1 MPNQGVDALATP
13 TPSSNA
19 TAAPNAD
26 ISAQNGTSGENAANP
41 ASQRSARPSRTPLK
55 NLGTW
60 FMGAVVFALLPP
72 VAQLFQEMSLKHH
85 ETPGFFEFCAR
96 ADLYIVSMGLAASAI
111 AQAHMRAQN
120 VPSFWNFLNII
131 VLFFATFLGAG
142 ADDKN
147 IDPEVLGRNSFLLLI
162 ATLISAGTT
171 TYLSEREPTDSGERE
186 SQ

>member
-1 MPNQGVDALATP
+1 MQNETP
-13 TPSSNA
+13 AGNV
-19 TAAPNAD
+19 
-26 ISAQNGTSGENAANP
+26 GNP
-41 ASQRSARPSRTPLK
+41 AGQRNVEPSRTPLQ

-72 VAQLFQEMSLKHH
+72 IAQLFQEMSLKGHH
-85 ETPGFFEFCAR
+85 TPGFFQFCAR

-111 AQAHMRAQN
+111 AQAHMRARS

-147 IDPEVLGRNSFLLLI
+147 IDPLVLGRNSFLLLI

-171 TYLSEREPTDSGERE
+171 TYLSERQPGDSGEAGP
-186 SQ
+186 Q